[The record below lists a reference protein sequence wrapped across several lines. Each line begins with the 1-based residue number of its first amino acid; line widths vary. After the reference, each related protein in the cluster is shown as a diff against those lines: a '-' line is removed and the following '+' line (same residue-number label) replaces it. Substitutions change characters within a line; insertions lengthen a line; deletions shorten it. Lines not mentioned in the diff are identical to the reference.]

1 MLQSG
6 PSWLQQKY
14 EVNLRVGEMEPL
26 LSEL

>member
-14 EVNLRVGEMEPL
+14 EVNLGVGEMEPL